1 VRVRTASA
9 LVDAY
14 WRHAEARDI
23 QAATEEKGPIE
34 LTVAALLTN
43 PNLKL
48 IQRWRLLPEEPVLR
62 VSSIGH

>member
-1 VRVRTASA
+1 
-9 LVDAY
+9 
-14 WRHAEARDI
+14 
-23 QAATEEKGPIE
+23 